1 MLSKQE
7 AVDMYSSR
15 GNSIIST
22 RRLNSGAAGLP
33 SVSGVERAWW
43 ETSRKEM
50 SLERPKKPEK
60 R

>member
-1 MLSKQE
+1 M
-7 AVDMYSSR
+7 
-15 GNSIIST
+15 IST